1 MDDLYKQFITLR
13 LGKEEWKKELK
24 GISGVGSIPQ
34 SRPVSNRIREAQASD
49 CELSSLAQGVR
60 LRKASSPFSRICMD
74 AFRSVE
80 FRT

>member
-1 MDDLYKQFITLR
+1 M
-13 LGKEEWKKELK
+13 GKEEWKKELK
-24 GISGVGSIPQ
+24 GIQEWVPPQ